1 MAMMLVMFLLILEIR
16 SLILLYWAVFLIGF
30 CQAISIIQGFPYLM
44 ESLPMSK
51 RNITATFTGMI
62 DKVLLVISTL
72 LLKYYVSNW
81 VIIMLP
87 ALFTSLI
94 AATLTFFL
102 IDSPQFHH
110 DKGSYT
116 RSKHLFNQ
124 ISLYNNFLPLELYSI
139 KFENEHKAEE
149 DLKALKHSK
158 QKEATLSDIIKG
170 NQNETGLQ
178 SFQQ

>member
-1 MAMMLVMFLLILEIR
+1 MVQWEVDTSVNHFNNIITDFGINCEGKVGIGLIGSMYYVGEATASVCYLLSVKCMSQSRYPHIIFRNMAMMLVMFLLILEIR

-102 IDSPQFHH
+102 IDSP
-110 DKGSYT
+110 
-116 RSKHLFNQ
+116 
-124 ISLYNNFLPLELYSI
+124 
-139 KFENEHKAEE
+139 
-149 DLKALKHSK
+149 
-158 QKEATLSDIIKG
+158 
-170 NQNETGLQ
+170 
-178 SFQQ
+178 